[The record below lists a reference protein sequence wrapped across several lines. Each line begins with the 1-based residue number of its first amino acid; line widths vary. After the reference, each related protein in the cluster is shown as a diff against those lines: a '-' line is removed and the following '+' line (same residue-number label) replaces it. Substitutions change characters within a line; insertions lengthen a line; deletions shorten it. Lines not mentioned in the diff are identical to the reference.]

1 MDRSRIKVPIINKTI
16 AARAWLVIDR
26 QCQKLG
32 VM

>member
-16 AARAWLVIDR
+16 VARAGLVIDR